1 MSMGPAAYVEGP
13 GSDERHYKDMRKI
26 IVTFGLISGAIS
38 SLMMIA
44 LVTFGGRIGFDRG
57 AIIGNT
63 SIVLSFLMVFVGI
76 RTYRDNIGDGQIT
89 FLKAFAVGL
98 SITLISCVIY
108 VVTWE
113 VIYYNFLPGFWDA
126 YGAHLVQKLT
136 ASGASPA
143 ALQEKLQ
150 QVRKYKELYKNPF
163 FNAVLTFIL
172 PFPIGLVITL
182 FSALALSRK
191 RQPRPQCSPLPQNA
205 SFSGGFSLGA
215 SGARE

>member
-1 MSMGPAAYVEGP
+1 MSMGPAAYVERS
-13 GSDERHYKDMRKI
+13 GSDTRSDKRHHKNMRKI

-44 LVTFGGRIGFDRG
+44 VVTFGGRIGFDRG

-98 SITLISCVIY
+98 SITLISCIVY
-108 VVTWE
+108 VATWE
-113 VIYYNFLPGFWDA
+113 VIYYNLIPGYWDA
-126 YGAHLVQKLT
+126 YGAHLVRKL
-136 ASGASPA
+136 AAAGASPA
-143 ALQEKLQ
+143 AVQAKLE

-163 FNAVLTFIL
+163 FNAVLTFIH

-182 FSALALSRK
+182 FSALVLRRK
-191 RQPRPQCSPLPQNA
+191 AQPQPEQSP
-205 SFSGGFSLGA
+205 
-215 SGARE
+215 

>member
-1 MSMGPAAYVEGP
+1 MSMRPALYVEGP
-13 GSDERHYKDMRKI
+13 RSDKRHYENMRKI

-44 LVTFGGRIGFDRG
+44 IVAFGDRIGFDRG
-57 AIIGNT
+57 AVIGYT
-63 SIVLSFLMVFVGI
+63 SIVLSFLMVFFGI
-76 RTYRDNIGDGQIT
+76 RTYRENIGNGQIT
-89 FLKAFAVGL
+89 FSKAFAVGL
-98 SITLISCVIY
+98 SITLISCIFY

-143 ALQEKLQ
+143 AVQAKLQ

-163 FNAVLTFIL
+163 FNAVLTFID

-182 FSALALSRK
+182 ISALVLRRK
-191 RQPRPQCSPLPQNA
+191 PHPQPEQSPLPE
-205 SFSGGFSLGA
+205 S
-215 SGARE
+215 

>member
-1 MSMGPAAYVEGP
+1 MSMGPASYGERSR
-13 GSDERHYKDMRKI
+13 SDKRHYENMRKI

-63 SIVLSFLMVFVGI
+63 SIVLSFLMVFFGI
-76 RTYRDNIGDGQIT
+76 RTYRDNIGNGQIT

-98 SITLISCVIY
+98 SITLISCIFY

-113 VIYYNFLPGFWDA
+113 VIYYNFIPGFWDA
-126 YGAHLVQKLT
+126 YGAHLVEKLT
-136 ASGASPA
+136 ASGANPA
-143 ALQEKLQ
+143 AIQAKLE

-163 FNAVLTFIL
+163 FNAVLTFID

-182 FSALALSRK
+182 ISALVLRRK
-191 RQPRPQCSPLPQNA
+191 PQPQPEQSPL
-205 SFSGGFSLGA
+205 SES
-215 SGARE
+215 

>member
-1 MSMGPAAYVEGP
+1 
-13 GSDERHYKDMRKI
+13 MRKI

-38 SLMMIA
+38 SLMMIVV
-44 LVTFGGRIGFDRG
+44 VTFGGRIGFDRG

-89 FLKAFAVGL
+89 FSKAFAVGL
-98 SITLISCVIY
+98 SITLISCIFY

-136 ASGASPA
+136 ASGARPA
-143 ALQEKLQ
+143 VIQEKTSAGQKIQRAVQKPILQ
-150 QVRKYKELYKNPF
+150 RSAHVHSSLPDWARHH
-163 FNAVLTFIL
+163 AVLGVGPEAKAATATRA
-172 PFPIGLVITL
+172 ITL
-182 FSALALSRK
+182 AGVLKMFR
-191 RQPRPQCSPLPQNA
+191 RPRPRVV
-205 SFSGGFSLGA
+205 GGT
-215 SGARE
+215 RE

>member
-1 MSMGPAAYVEGP
+1 MRMWLAPCVERP
-13 GSDERHYKDMRKI
+13 RSDKKHYENMRKI

-38 SLMMIA
+38 SLMMMA

-89 FLKAFAVGL
+89 FLKAFAVGI
-98 SITLISCVIY
+98 SITLISCIIY

-136 ASGASPA
+136 ASGAA
-143 ALQEKLQ
+143 
-150 QVRKYKELYKNPF
+150 
-163 FNAVLTFIL
+163 
-172 PFPIGLVITL
+172 
-182 FSALALSRK
+182 
-191 RQPRPQCSPLPQNA
+191 RQPSRQNFSRSENTKSCTKTHSSTQC
-205 SFSGGFSLGA
+205 
-215 SGARE
+215 